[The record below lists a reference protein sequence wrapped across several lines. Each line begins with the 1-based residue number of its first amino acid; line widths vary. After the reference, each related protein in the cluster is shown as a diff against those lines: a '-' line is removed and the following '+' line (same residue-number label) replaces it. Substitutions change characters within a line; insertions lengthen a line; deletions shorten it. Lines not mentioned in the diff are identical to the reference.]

1 MLASHPCVTLSVAL
15 VGAPVPQSLRP
26 QAREPSS
33 SARCEARVHLR
44 SVLCIVPG
52 ARPSGEYAI
61 SLAPT
66 AVAGLVVI
74 LRRHGPANTRAL
86 KRLTTEGLKI
96 RLPSVK
102 GRGRP
107 SPSFRLRGCSI
118 ASQNVIGPQAKNKSL
133 LKKLDCIGPGMPR
146 QRSAPLYHRAGDFL
160 AITLAQDA
168 EVSLGGWNLDS

>member
-1 MLASHPCVTLSVAL
+1 MLASHPCVMLSVVL
-15 VGAPVPQSLRP
+15 VGAPVLQSLRP

-44 SVLCIVPG
+44 SVLCKAVLCIVPG

-61 SLAPT
+61 SLAST
-66 AVAGLVVI
+66 AVAGPVVI

-102 GRGRP
+102 GRGWP

-118 ASQNVIGPQAKNKSL
+118 ASQNVLAPQAKNKSG
-133 LKKLDCIGPGMPR
+133 LKTQGCIG
-146 QRSAPLYHRAGDFL
+146 S
-160 AITLAQDA
+160 
-168 EVSLGGWNLDS
+168 VSHSGGSGFDSRKVSSRVGREH